1 MNLDFSRDNMIF
13 VLKCA
18 LVGIVANI
26 VLSFT
31 LGNLKPSKR
40 TPGKKKF
47 FLVKFIDEII
57 MMFRHHKRVLFTSSI
72 IVAIAVFVS
81 VVFAPLYTPL
91 FNNVEFLKVEG
102 K

>member
-1 MNLDFSRDNMIF
+1 MKLNFSRENMIF
-13 VLKCA
+13 IFKCA
-18 LVGIVANI
+18 LVGIVANV

-31 LGNLKPSKR
+31 IGNLKQSKR

-57 MMFRHHKRVLFTSSI
+57 LMFRHHKRVLFTSSI

-81 VVFAPLYTPL
+81 VLFAPLYTPL
-91 FNNVEFLKVEG
+91 FNQVEFLKVESN
-102 K
+102 